1 MASVITSL
9 MKRDSTGQQKVK
21 QKAPR
26 SLLGSS
32 QATILAKLR
41 SKRSPKAPPPKQI
54 ISPAHPHTDLEHI
67 KIDGQYIPT
76 TRDTVLRTASRHTT
90 F

>member
-1 MASVITSL
+1 

-41 SKRSPKAPPPKQI
+41 SKRSPKGPSKQI

-76 TRDTVLRTASRHTT
+76 TRDTVLRTASRHAT